1 MTPQSPRSLNPTG
14 LNAVRD
20 ADREL
25 AIVWPLLGRHVAFHR
40 RLVDVTESVKA
51 ALLLSQ
57 AIYWT
62 RHGRDIAVA
71 AGWFSKTSDQWARET
86 GMSIKEQA
94 SARAA
99 LRDLAILEERR
110 EGLPAKL
117 HFRLR
122 AERLA
127 ELLLDGMG
135 AVESESQV
143 WTDATLA
150 NELLG
155 PSLAYHRV
163 LAGVGGGVHAGLM
176 LSRALHLTRRHAQR
190 PAGAWIHSSVDFWH
204 RELGLNRREQETT
217 RRDLAQ
223 AGIWEESL
231 VGAPPRLVARVRLEA
246 LVRILAA
253 PMPLPTSSETQ
264 STGPAHF
271 GESGMW
277 ESRSLVLPKAPKQIC
292 RNRRHRFA
300 ESAAPNIRIT
310 RTTTTTTTPPR
321 YESNKPPRYESG
333 TPPRYESGTPRY
345 ESNAGGACE
354 VGQTNAALVLP
365 AGLTSDESTAILR
378 LVEPWPAQAQALL
391 DELDARLRAGA
402 VRTNPVAYLHG
413 MVKRAAEGRFVP
425 EAGLAASADRRRR
438 DLQAIR
444 SRREDQGRHDQ
455 RRRQQGACSAIDR
468 DADRAAGRAVLRQL
482 LAMLGSERARKDES

>member
-1 MTPQSPRSLNPTG
+1 MSPQSPRALNGTG
-14 LNAVRD
+14 STAVSD

-25 AIVWPLLGRHVAFHR
+25 AIVWPLLGRHIAFHR
-40 RLVDVTESVKA
+40 RLVDVTASVKA

-62 RHGRDIAVA
+62 RHGRDIAAA

-127 ELLLDGMG
+127 DLLLDGMG
-135 AVESESQV
+135 SGEAASRI

-150 NELLG
+150 TELLG
-155 PSLAYHRV
+155 PSLAYHRA

-176 LSRALHLTRRHAQR
+176 LSRALHLTRRHAQGPAR
-190 PAGAWIHSSVDFWH
+190 PWIHSSVDFWH

-246 LVRILAA
+246 LLRILAA
-253 PMPLPTSSETQ
+253 PMPLPMGPETP

-321 YESNKPPRYESG
+321 HESSK
-333 TPPRYESGTPRY
+333 PPRYESGTPRY
-345 ESNAGGACE
+345 ESTAGGARE
-354 VGQTNAALVLP
+354 VGQSNAALVLP

-378 LVEPWPAQAQALL
+378 LVAPWPAQAQALL

-402 VRTNPVAYLHG
+402 VRTNPVSYLHG

-438 DLQAIR
+438 RDLQAIR
-444 SRREDQGRHDQ
+444 SRRDDQ
-455 RRRQQGACSAIDR
+455 RRGQPSTCSAIDR
-468 DADRAAGRAVLRQL
+468 DAERAAGRAVLRQL
-482 LAMLGSERARKDES
+482 LATLGSERARGDES

>member
-1 MTPQSPRSLNPTG
+1 MNPQSPRPLNATG
-14 LNAVRD
+14 LTAVRD

-25 AIVWPLLGRHVAFHR
+25 AIVWPLLGRHIAFHR

-62 RHGRDIAVA
+62 RHGRDIAAA

-127 ELLLDGMG
+127 DLLLDGMG
-135 AVESESQV
+135 SVEAESRV

-150 NELLG
+150 TELLG

-163 LAGVGGGVHAGLM
+163 LAGIGGGVHAGLM
-176 LSRALHLTRRHAQR
+176 LSRALHLTRLRAHRDAE
-190 PAGAWIHSSVDFWH
+190 AWIGSSVDFWQ

-217 RRDLAQ
+217 RRDLAR

-231 VGAPPRLVARVRLEA
+231 VGAPPRLVARVRLEV
-246 LVRILAA
+246 LLRILAS
-253 PMPLPTSSETQ
+253 PMALPTGPEMQ

-300 ESAAPNIRIT
+300 ESAVPNIRIT
-310 RTTTTTTTPPR
+310 RTSTTTT
-321 YESNKPPRYESG
+321 

-345 ESNAGGACE
+345 ESTAGGARG
-354 VGQTNAALVLP
+354 VGQSNAALVLP
-365 AGLTSDESTAILR
+365 AGLTADESAAILR

-391 DELDARLRAGA
+391 DELDARLRVGA

-438 DLQAIR
+438 RDLQAIR
-444 SRREDQGRHDQ
+444 SRRDDQ
-455 RRRQQGACSAIDR
+455 RRGQQGTRSAIDR
-468 DADRAAGRAVLRQL
+468 DAERAAGRAVLRQL
-482 LAMLGSERARKDES
+482 LATLGSERARKDES

>member
-1 MTPQSPRSLNPTG
+1 MSPQSPRSLNPTG

-25 AIVWPLLGRHVAFHR
+25 AIVWPLLGRHIAFHR

-57 AIYWT
+57 VIYWT
-62 RHGRDIAVA
+62 RHGRDIAAA

-99 LRDLAILEERR
+99 LRELAILEERR

-127 ELLLDGMG
+127 ELLLDGMKS
-135 AVESESQV
+135 SEAASRI

-150 NELLG
+150 TDLLG

-253 PMPLPTSSETQ
+253 PMTLPMGPETP

-321 YESNKPPRYESG
+321 YES
-333 TPPRYESGTPRY
+333 GTPRY
-345 ESNAGGACE
+345 DSTAGGARE

-378 LVEPWPAQAQALL
+378 LVAPWPAQAQALL

-438 DLQAIR
+438 RELQAIR
-444 SRREDQGRHDQ
+444 SRRDDQ
-455 RRRQQGACSAIDR
+455 RRGQQGTRTAIDR
-468 DADRAAGRAVLRQL
+468 DAERAAGRAVLRQL
-482 LAMLGSERARKDES
+482 LATLGSERARKDES

>member
-1 MTPQSPRSLNPTG
+1 
-14 LNAVRD
+14 VRD

-25 AIVWPLLGRHVAFHR
+25 AIVWPLLGRHIAFHR

-62 RHGRDIAVA
+62 RHGRDIAAA

-117 HFRLR
+117 HFRVR

-127 ELLLDGMG
+127 ELLFDGMG
-135 AVESESQV
+135 SERRLPD

-150 NELLG
+150 TELLG

-163 LAGVGGGVHAGLM
+163 LAGIGGGVHAGLM
-176 LSRALHLTRRHAQR
+176 LSRALHLTRLHAHR
-190 PAGAWIHSSVDFWH
+190 TSGAWIGSSVDFWH

-223 AGIWEESL
+223 TGIWEESL
-231 VGAPPRLVARVRLEA
+231 IGAPPRLVARVRLEV
-246 LVRILAA
+246 LLRILAA
-253 PMPLPTSSETQ
+253 PMPL
-264 STGPAHF
+264 STGPETPTTGCAHF

-321 YESNKPPRYESG
+321 HESQQTTTLRIRHTTLRIHRWWCPRSRSG
-333 TPPRYESGTPRY
+333 ERC
-345 ESNAGGACE
+345 A
-354 VGQTNAALVLP
+354 
-365 AGLTSDESTAILR
+365 
-378 LVEPWPAQAQALL
+378 
-391 DELDARLRAGA
+391 
-402 VRTNPVAYLHG
+402 
-413 MVKRAAEGRFVP
+413 RAASRP
-425 EAGLAASADRRRR
+425 
-438 DLQAIR
+438 DLR
-444 SRREDQGRHDQ
+444 
-455 RRRQQGACSAIDR
+455 
-468 DADRAAGRAVLRQL
+468 
-482 LAMLGSERARKDES
+482 

>member
-1 MTPQSPRSLNPTG
+1 MSPQSPRTLKGIGST
-14 LNAVRD
+14 AVRD

-25 AIVWPLLGRHVAFHR
+25 AIVWPLLGRHIAFHR

-62 RHGRDIAVA
+62 RHGRDIAAA

-117 HFRLR
+117 HFRVR

-127 ELLLDGMG
+127 ELLFDGMG
-135 AVESESQV
+135 VVEADSRV

-150 NELLG
+150 TELLG

-163 LAGVGGGVHAGLM
+163 LAGIGGGVHAGLM
-176 LSRALHLTRRHAQR
+176 LSRALHLTRLRAHR
-190 PAGAWIHSSVDFWH
+190 TAGAWIGSSVDFWH

-223 AGIWEESL
+223 TGIWEESL
-231 VGAPPRLVARVRLEA
+231 IGAPPRLVARVRLEV
-246 LVRILAA
+246 LLRILAA
-253 PMPLPTSSETQ
+253 PMPLSTGPETPTN
-264 STGPAHF
+264 GPAHF

-321 YESNKPPRYESG
+321 YES
-333 TPPRYESGTPRY
+333 GTPRY
-345 ESNAGGACE
+345 ESTAGIARE
-354 VGQTNAALVLP
+354 VGHTNAALVLP
-365 AGLTSDESTAILR
+365 ADLTSDESTAILR
-378 LVEPWPAQAQALL
+378 LVAPWPAQAQALL
-391 DELDARLRAGA
+391 DELDARLRAGT

-413 MVKRAAEGRFVP
+413 IVKRAAEGRFVP

-438 DLQAIR
+438 RDIQAIR
-444 SRREDQGRHDQ
+444 SRRDDQ
-455 RRRQQGACSAIDR
+455 RRSQQSTRTAIDR
-468 DADRAAGRAVLRQL
+468 DAERAAGRAVLRQL
-482 LAMLGSERARKDES
+482 LESLGSERARKDES

>member
-25 AIVWPLLGRHVAFHR
+25 AIVWPLLGRHIAFHR
-40 RLVDVTESVKA
+40 RLVDATESVKA

-62 RHGRDIAVA
+62 RHGRDIAAA

-127 ELLLDGMG
+127 ALLLDGMG
-135 AVESESQV
+135 TGEAASRI

-150 NELLG
+150 TELLG

-163 LAGVGGGVHAGLM
+163 LAGIGGGVHAGLM
-176 LSRALHLTRRHAQR
+176 LSRALHLTRLRAHR
-190 PAGAWIHSSVDFWH
+190 DPGAWIGSSVDFWH

-231 VGAPPRLVARVRLEA
+231 VGAPPRLMARVRLEV
-246 LVRILAA
+246 LLRILAA
-253 PMPLPTSSETQ
+253 PMPLPTGPETP

-310 RTTTTTTTPPR
+310 RTSTTTT
-321 YESNKPPRYESG
+321 

-345 ESNAGGACE
+345 DSSAGGARE
-354 VGQTNAALVLP
+354 VGQTNPALVLP
-365 AGLTSDESTAILR
+365 AGLTSNESAAILR
-378 LVEPWPAQAQALL
+378 LVSPWPAQAQALL
-391 DELDARLRAGA
+391 DELDARLRAGS
-402 VRTNPVAYLHG
+402 VRTNPVAYMHG

-438 DLQAIR
+438 RDLQAIR
-444 SRREDQGRHDQ
+444 SRRDDQ
-455 RRRQQGACSAIDR
+455 RRGQQSTRTAIDR
-468 DADRAAGRAVLRQL
+468 DAERAAGRAVLRQL
-482 LAMLGSERARKDES
+482 LATLGSERARGDQS